1 MNKDI
6 TIMIVD
12 DALVMRR
19 LMRQYLLDMGFSRII
34 EAEDGRVAVGKLAEE
49 EPVDMVISDW
59 LMPNLDGL
67 GFLKVLRSTEAG
79 ASTPFLM
86 VTLLDQREQVL
97 EAVQQGVDDYI
108 VKPLDYESFKGK
120 VFRLLEK
127 SGRVPEKTGD
137 MRD

>member
-1 MNKDI
+1 MNTNV
-6 TIMIVD
+6 TILIVD

-67 GFLKVLRSTEAG
+67 GLLKFLRSTEAG

-86 VTLLDQREQVL
+86 VTLLDQRNKVL

-108 VKPLDYESFKGK
+108 VKPLDYENFKGK

-127 SGRVPEKTGD
+127 SGKVSEKAGD
-137 MRD
+137 IQD